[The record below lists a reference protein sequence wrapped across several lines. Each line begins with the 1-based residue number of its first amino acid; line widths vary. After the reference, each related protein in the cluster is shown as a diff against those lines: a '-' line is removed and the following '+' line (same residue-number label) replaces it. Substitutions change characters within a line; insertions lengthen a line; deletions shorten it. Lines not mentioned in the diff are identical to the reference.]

1 MLVDYIL
8 IGKRIKD
15 YRTKCGFTQAALAEK
30 LDVSV
35 GFISQ
40 IERGITKP
48 NLEMLASIASVVDCD
63 IADLVSDTKVTTKN
77 YMMDEFNEL
86 YSKLLPS
93 ERKLL
98 YNMVAFHLQS
108 SRK

>member
-15 YRTKCGFTQAALAEK
+15 YRNKCGFTQAALAEK

-63 IADLVSDTKVTTKN
+63 IADLVSDAKVTTKN

-98 YNMVAFHLQS
+98 YNMVEYHLQS